1 MDREEIYNFIED
13 TFKNRKYNSI
23 TRRKLKKIVSEIL
36 IEYLNDFNEIMEF
49 FGYET
54 IDVEP
59 IIKNR
64 IITEKGFEPFCI
76 KNVTLH
82 KMVGNINLRIVTNY
96 KIFNL
101 DTTWLKDDNSYQ
113 EKMFEIYKTMLIL
126 DYIYAIKHYSFVK
139 KMIKESRKFNFKEL
153 NDFQREEFNYYIN
166 NENEIWFNLLSLRER
181 VEKIEKY
188 L

>member
-1 MDREEIYNFIED
+1 MNREEIYNFIED

-59 IIKNR
+59 IIRNR
-64 IITEKGFEPFCI
+64 VITEKGFEPFSI

-82 KMVGNINLRIVTNY
+82 KMAGNINLRIVTNY

-113 EKMFEIYKTMLIL
+113 EKMFEIYKTMLIF
-126 DYIYAIKHYSFVK
+126 DYIYAIKYYSFVK
-139 KMIKESRKFNFKEL
+139 KKIKESRKFKFKEL

-181 VEKIEKY
+181 VKKIEKY

>member
-1 MDREEIYNFIED
+1 MNREEIYNFIED
-13 TFKNRKYNSI
+13 TFKNKKYNST
-23 TRRKLKKIVSEIL
+23 TRRMLKKIVSKIL

-54 IDVEP
+54 IDVKP
-59 IIKNR
+59 IIENR
-64 IITEKGFEPFCI
+64 IITEKGIESFCI

-82 KMVGNINLRIVTNY
+82 KMADNINLRIVTNY
-96 KIFNL
+96 KIFNF

-113 EKMFEIYKTMLIL
+113 EKMFEMYKTMLIL
-126 DYIYAIKHYSFVK
+126 DYSYAIKHYSFVK
-139 KMIKESRKFNFKEL
+139 KMIKESRKFKIEEL
-153 NDFQREEFNYYIN
+153 NYFQREEFNYYIN
-166 NENEIWFNLLSLRER
+166 NENKIWFNLLSLKER